1 MDKPYERL
9 RNCVFLSLNLMFFVG
24 LNVYTTLYNT
34 FALAL
39 ANETAIKLDFT
50 YLI

>member
-1 MDKPYERL
+1 M
-9 RNCVFLSLNLMFFVG
+9 MFFVG

-39 ANETAIKLDFT
+39 ANETAIKLDVT
-50 YLI
+50 YLIWLLLLLLLLLW